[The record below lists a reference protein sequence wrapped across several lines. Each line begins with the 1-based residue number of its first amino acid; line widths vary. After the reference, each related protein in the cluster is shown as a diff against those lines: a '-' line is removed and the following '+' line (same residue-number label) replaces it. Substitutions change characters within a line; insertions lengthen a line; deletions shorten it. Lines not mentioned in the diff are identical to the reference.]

1 MLLVSRR
8 VHAALGDGG
17 DLELR
22 FQPHSVIGGS
32 GKLVGKLLKS
42 RFQVCVGL

>member
-22 FQPHSVIGGS
+22 FQSHSVIGGS
-32 GKLVGKLLKS
+32 GKLVGELLKG
-42 RFQVCVGL
+42 RLQV

>member
-1 MLLVSRR
+1 MLLISRR

-22 FQPHSVIGGS
+22 FQSHSVVRGR
-32 GKLVGKLLKS
+32 GKLIGELLKGS
-42 RFQVCVGL
+42 LQV

>member
-22 FQPHSVIGGS
+22 FQSHSVVGGR
-32 GKLVGKLLKS
+32 GKLVGELLKGTLK
-42 RFQVCVGL
+42 V